1 MRFARLGTAA
11 SNPKD
16 NFQTKMKYLIFEKKR
31 RRRVFFL
38 GHFAT
43 VVVLTGCTVGPKYRT
58 PSVPMSDSFKEATP
72 ADYATA
78 GTWRLGHPADA
89 APRGEW
95 WRMFGD
101 TKLDRLEQDLTVSN
115 QNLKVEEAR
124 FREARAM
131 IRYQRASEFPTI
143 STGPNLNSVKESA
156 NQPYFQVPNPSPEG
170 DLQLPFDLSYEFD
183 VWGRIHRTVAAARE
197 EAQATDGDLA
207 SASLSLH
214 AELAMDY
221 IEVRA
226 ADAQQ
231 RLLDDTVK
239 AYADALRLTQNR
251 LAGGYA
257 PASDVAQ
264 AQTQL
269 DTTKVQD
276 TDIAV
281 ARAQYEHAIAVLIG
295 LPPASFS
302 LPPAPLDLLP
312 PDVPPG
318 LPSELLQRRPDIA
331 AAERRVAEANERI
344 GIAVA
349 AYYPSVTFG
358 GSSGFLGTSFAN
370 WFAWP
375 SLFWSVGTT
384 MTQQLFDGGRLQ
396 AQTDQARASYDEYVA
411 QYRQTTLSA
420 FQQVEDNL
428 AALRILAGEAQQQQ
442 DAVIAANYSLQLF
455 NNRYIGGED
464 TYLQVITAQTIA
476 LQNQRNDVDIQR
488 RRMEAGITLVKA
500 LGGGWVRSDIPSL
513 KEHGLPPGS
522 VVPLAR

>member
-1 MRFARLGTAA
+1 MRLARSGTTV
-11 SNPKD
+11 SNRKD
-16 NFQTKMKYLIFEKKR
+16 SLQANRKFPRFEKKKQR
-31 RRRVFFL
+31 LLFR
-38 GHFAT
+38 GHSAI
-43 VVVLTGCTVGPKYRT
+43 LAMLAGCTVGPKYRT
-58 PSVPMSDSFKEATP
+58 PPVPMSDSFKEATP
-72 ADYATA
+72 ADYSTA
-78 GTWRLGHPADA
+78 GTWRLGHPAEA
-89 APRGEW
+89 ALRGEW

-101 TKLDRLEQDLTVSN
+101 PTLDRLEQELTVSN
-115 QNLKVEEAR
+115 QNLKVQEAR

-131 IRYQRASEFPTI
+131 IRYQRAGIFPTI
-143 STGPNLNSVKESA
+143 STGPNLNSEKESA
-156 NQPYFQVPNPSPEG
+156 NQPYVQTINPSPEG
-170 DLQLPFDLSYEFD
+170 DLELPFDLSYEFD
-183 VWGRIHRTVAAARE
+183 VWGRIRRTVAAARA
-197 EAQATDGDLA
+197 EAQATAGDLA

-221 IEVRA
+221 IELRA

-251 LAGGYA
+251 LSGGYA

-281 ARAQYEHAIAVLIG
+281 ARAQYEHAIATLIG
-295 LPPASFS
+295 QPPAAFG

-312 PDVPPG
+312 PVVPPG

-349 AYYPSVTFG
+349 AYYPSLTLG
-358 GSSGFLGTSFAN
+358 ASSGFLGTSFAN

-375 SLFWSVGTT
+375 SLFWAVGTT

-396 AQTDQARASYDEYVA
+396 AQTDQARAAYDEYVA

-428 AALRILAGEAQQQQ
+428 AALRILAGEAHQQQ
-442 DAVIAANYSLQLF
+442 DAVTAANYSLQLF
-455 NNRYIGGED
+455 NNRYVGGED

-476 LQNQRNDVDIQR
+476 LQNRRNDVDIQR

-500 LGGGWVRSDIPSL
+500 LGGGWDRSDIPSL
-513 KEHGLPPGS
+513 KEHGLSPGA
-522 VVPLAR
+522 VVPLAH

>member
-1 MRFARLGTAA
+1 MLAEAVDLRDGFLQVIGKRLFFAKKNQKTFAVLPLAA
-11 SNPKD
+11 
-16 NFQTKMKYLIFEKKR
+16 
-31 RRRVFFL
+31 
-38 GHFAT
+38 A
-43 VVVLTGCTVGPKYRT
+43 VLLAGCTVGPRYTR
-58 PSVPMSDSFKEATP
+58 PSVPLSDGFKEATP
-72 ADYATA
+72 ADYKTA
-78 GTWRLGHPADA
+78 GTWRLGQPDDA

-101 TKLDRLEQDLTVSN
+101 PTLDQLEQRLTVSN
-115 QNLKVEEAR
+115 QNLKVQDAR
-124 FREARAM
+124 FREARAA
-131 IRYQRASEFPTI
+131 ITYQRASLFPSI
-143 STGPNLNSVKESA
+143 AAGPNLNSVKYSA
-156 NQPYFQVPNPSPEG
+156 NQPYFTVANPSPEG
-170 DLQLPFDLSYEFD
+170 DLSLPFDLSYELD
-183 VWGRIHRTVAAARE
+183 VWGRVRRTVAAARE
-197 EAQATDGDLA
+197 EAQATAGDLA

-221 IEVRA
+221 IELRS

-251 LAGGYA
+251 LSGGYA

-269 DTTKVQD
+269 ETTKVQE
-276 TDIAV
+276 TDIGV
-281 ARAQYEHAIAVLIG
+281 ARAQYEHAIAVLVG
-295 LPPASFS
+295 VPPAAFS
-302 LPPAPLDLLP
+302 LPQAPLDLVP
-312 PDVPPG
+312 PTVPPG

-349 AYYPSVTFG
+349 AYYPSITF
-358 GSSGFLGTSFAN
+358 SATSGFQGSSFAN

-375 SLFWSVGTT
+375 SLFWAVGTT
-384 MTQQLFDGGRLQ
+384 LTQQLFDGGRLQ
-396 AQTDQARASYDEYVA
+396 AQTDQARAAYDEYVA

-428 AALRILAGEAQQQQ
+428 AALRILAGEAQQQR
-442 DAVIAANYSLQLF
+442 DAVTAANYSLQLF

-464 TYLQVITAQTIA
+464 TYLQVISAQTVA
-476 LQNQRNDVDIQR
+476 LQNRRNDVDIER

-500 LGGGWVRSDIPSL
+500 LGGGWESADLPAL
-513 KEHGLPPGS
+513 QQHGLPAGAF
-522 VVPLAR
+522 VPLAR

>member
-1 MRFARLGTAA
+1 MRGKTKRFFFDKENHETFFCWPVA
-11 SNPKD
+11 S
-16 NFQTKMKYLIFEKKR
+16 L
-31 RRRVFFL
+31 
-38 GHFAT
+38 
-43 VVVLTGCTVGPKYRT
+43 VLLAGCTVGPKYVT
-58 PSVPMSDSFKEATP
+58 PPVPINDSFKGATP
-72 ADYATA
+72 VDYATA
-78 GTWRLGHPADA
+78 GTWRRGHPDDA

-101 TKLDRLEQDLTVSN
+101 ATLDRLENELTVAN
-115 QNLKVEEAR
+115 QNLKQEEAR

-131 IRYQRASEFPTI
+131 IRYQRAGEFPTI
-143 STGPNLNSVKESA
+143 STGPNLNSVKYSA
-156 NQPYFQVPNPSPEG
+156 NQPYFTVPNPSPEG
-170 DLQLPFDLSYEFD
+170 NLEVPFDLSYEID
-183 VWGRIHRTVAAARE
+183 LWGRVRRTVAAARE
-197 EAQATDGDLA
+197 EAQATAGDLA
-207 SASLSLH
+207 SAGLSLH
-214 AELAMDY
+214 AELAMDF
-221 IEVRA
+221 IELRA

-231 RLLDDTVK
+231 LLLDDTVK
-239 AYADALRLTQNR
+239 AYSDALRLTQNR

-295 LPPASFS
+295 QPPASFS

-312 PDVPPG
+312 AAVRPG

-349 AYYPSVTFG
+349 AYYPSLTFG
-358 GSSGFLGTSFAN
+358 ASSGFQGTSFAN

-375 SLFWSVGTT
+375 SLFWAVGTT

-396 AQTDQARASYDEYVA
+396 AQTDQARAAYDDYVA

-428 AALRILAGEAQQQQ
+428 AALRILAGEAGQQR
-442 DAVIAANYSLQLF
+442 DAVNAANYSLQLF

-464 TYLQVITAQTIA
+464 TYLQVITAQTVA
-476 LQNQRNDVDIQR
+476 LQNRRNDVDIRR
-488 RRMEAGITLVKA
+488 RRMEADIALVKA
-500 LGGGWVRSDIPSL
+500 LGGGWERSDMPAL
-513 KEHGLPPGS
+513 EEHGLPPGA
-522 VVPLAR
+522 VVPFAH

>member
-1 MRFARLGTAA
+1 MGLLRVGVWPAA
-11 SNPKD
+11 
-16 NFQTKMKYLIFEKKR
+16 
-31 RRRVFFL
+31 
-38 GHFAT
+38 
-43 VVVLTGCTVGPKYRT
+43 VLAVLAGCSVGPTYKT
-58 PSVPMSDSFKEATP
+58 PAVPITDNFKEATP

-78 GTWRLGHPADA
+78 GAWGVGHPDDA

-101 TKLDRLEQDLTVSN
+101 PVLDRLEQQLTVSN
-115 QNLKVEEAR
+115 QNLKQQEAR
-124 FREARAM
+124 FREARDL
-131 IRYQRASEFPTI
+131 IRYQRASEFPTV
-143 STGPNLNSVKESA
+143 SVGPNLNSVKYSA
-156 NQPYFQVPNPSPEG
+156 NQPYFTVPNPKAEG
-170 DLQLPFDLSYEFD
+170 DLELPFDLSYELD
-183 VWGRIHRTVAAARE
+183 VWGRVRRSVAAARE
-197 EAQATDGDLA
+197 EAQATAGDLA

-221 IEVRA
+221 IEARA

-239 AYADALRLTQNR
+239 AYADALRLTKNR
-251 LAGGYA
+251 LEGGYA

-269 DTTKVQD
+269 DTTRVQD

-295 LPPASFS
+295 EPPAAFT
-302 LPPAPLDLLP
+302 LPAAPLDLVP
-312 PDVPPG
+312 PVVPPG
-318 LPSELLQRRPDIA
+318 LPSALLQRRPDIA

-349 AYYPSVTFG
+349 AYYPAVTFSA
-358 GSSGFLGTSFAN
+358 SSGFMGTSFAN

-375 SLFWSVGTT
+375 SLFWAVGTT

-396 AQTDQARASYDEYVA
+396 AQTDQARAAYDDYVA
-411 QYRQTTLSA
+411 QYRQVTLTA

-428 AALRILAGEAQQQQ
+428 AALRILAGEAQQQR
-442 DAVIAANYSLQLF
+442 DAVKAAEESLRLF

-464 TYLQVITAQTIA
+464 TYLQVISAQTVA
-476 LQNQRNDVDIQR
+476 LQNKRNDVDIQR
-488 RRMEAGITLVKA
+488 RRMEAAITLVKA
-500 LGGGWVRSDIPSL
+500 LGGGWERRDMPWL
-513 KEHGLPPGS
+513 KEGGIPPGA
-522 VVPLAR
+522 VVPLAH